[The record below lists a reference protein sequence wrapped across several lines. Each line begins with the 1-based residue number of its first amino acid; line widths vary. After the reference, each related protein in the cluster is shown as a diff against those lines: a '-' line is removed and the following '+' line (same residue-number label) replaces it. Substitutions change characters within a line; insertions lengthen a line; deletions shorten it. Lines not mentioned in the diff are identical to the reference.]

1 MAGAFWQQGWGSD
14 GRGGQ
19 SDAVGQEILIG
30 CWKAGAKL
38 RMPDIPC
45 RIWPSAYRL
54 AVVVLV
60 VKAFL
65 GLPEPVIAV
74 AVEAIREDDAPLLAV
89 EGPLHT
95 VRQPQAAEVSVH
107 LIFGHSARPSEMH
120 YVEHLT
126 WLNMTGNAISEQDSN
141 AWTTHN
147 AAGYRLVGSANELDT
162 MLHTLARAFAP
173 IRLSERF
180 AEQERDIILREHDL
194 RMKTDPDARVTWKM
208 QAFLYEGTVL
218 AAPVIGTPEEIRK
231 FDFSS
236 AKALHA
242 ATHRPDRAFL
252 VVVGNISPEQVHVAM
267 RRSGFPVLGGG
278 ERRYAPLRL
287 HLKPP
292 EKRRFR
298 FRQYAGLRL
307 VWRKTVTLN
316 APVQFDLLEARCALL
331 GGLLRANLPGGLAGP
346 LLYDG
351 ALVRR
356 FDIRI
361 RALDESHVEMRFEA
375 APDGNVSLQ
384 RLLVAFEG
392 GLADVAVAGIPER
405 TFVRVR
411 NRFDTFWPDWNDRQ
425 QTAEWLGRY
434 VLRRISALRR
444 PMKIPQLRSLSRK
457 LDGSSLNVLLRS
469 LAGPGRTAVAF
480 LEDVR
485 GKSR

>member
-1 MAGAFWQQGWGSD
+1 
-14 GRGGQ
+14 
-19 SDAVGQEILIG
+19 
-30 CWKAGAKL
+30 
-38 RMPDIPC
+38 MPNVSC
-45 RIWPSAYRL
+45 RRWPFARRL
-54 AVVVLV
+54 AGVALAVI
-60 VKAFL
+60 AFVTF
-65 GLPEPVIAV
+65 PEPVIAV
-74 AVEAIREDDAPLLAV
+74 AGEAVRANDVPLLV
-89 EGPLHT
+89 IEGPLHI

-107 LIFGHSARPSEMH
+107 LIFGYSARPSEMH

-126 WLNMTGNAISEQDSN
+126 WLNMTGNAVSEQDSN

-147 AAGYRLVGSANELDT
+147 AVGYRLVGSANELGT
-162 MLHTLARAFAP
+162 MLHTLVRVFTP

-180 AEQERDIILREHDL
+180 AEQERDIILREYDL
-194 RMKTDPDARVTWKM
+194 RMKTDPEAHVTWKM

-218 AAPVIGTPEEIRK
+218 AAPVLGTPEEIRK
-231 FDFSS
+231 FDFPS

-242 ATHRPDRAFL
+242 ATHRPGRAFL
-252 VVVGNISPEQVHVAM
+252 VIIGNIAPEQVHVAM
-267 RRSGFPVLGGG
+267 RRAEFPVLGEG
-278 ERRYAPLRL
+278 ERRYGPLHL

-292 EKRRFR
+292 AKRRFR
-298 FRQYAGLRL
+298 FRQNAGPRL
-307 VWRKTVTLN
+307 VWRKAVTLN

-331 GGLLRANLPGGLAGP
+331 GDLLRANLPGGLAGP

-375 APDGNVSLQ
+375 APDRSVSLQ
-384 RLLVAFEG
+384 KLLDAFEG
-392 GLADVAVAGIPER
+392 ALSDVAASGIPER
-405 TFVRVR
+405 TFIRVR
-411 NRFDTFWPDWNDRQ
+411 NRFDAFWPDWKNRR
-425 QTAEWLGRY
+425 QTADWLGHY

-444 PMKIPQLRSLSRK
+444 PMKIPQLRGLIRK

-485 GKSR
+485 GESR